1 MKKILIYSLTAMVLM
16 ISCRK
21 SDNPK
26 LVGVERV
33 PLPQLTVDATADQVI
48 KSDAPAAFAGKFT
61 VSSYFPDD
69 VKPAKID
76 IVVIK
81 NGITTNVQTLQANV
95 TTFPATV
102 SVTGAQLQAL
112 FGNVVTVLGDSYTIG
127 ANITTADGKVF
138 PAFSTIG
145 SQTNPGVAA
154 LIGSTPTIT
163 YGCLCGFHMTD
174 YGAVGTD
181 VPYKVIADGWQD
193 YALGSSI
200 PVHIIDATHLSF
212 KYNNDANAVPIIIA
226 IDPATNKT
234 SVAKQVYG
242 DYSISGT
249 LTTFSAVSVVGSV
262 DNQVLPC
269 QLRVGVRLAHTA
281 GASSYGSGTITLQ
294 KI

>member
-1 MKKILIYSLTAMVLM
+1 MKKILIFSLTAMVLI

-61 VSSYFPDD
+61 VGLYFPDD
-69 VKPAKID
+69 VKPAKMD

-81 NGITTNVQTLQANV
+81 NGIATNVQTLLANV
-95 TTFPATV
+95 TTYPTTV
-102 SVTGAQLQAL
+102 SVTGVQLQAL
-112 FGNVVTVLGDSYTIG
+112 FGNVVTVTGDSYTIG
-127 ANITTADGKVF
+127 ATITTADGKVF

-154 LIGSTPTIT
+154 LIGSSPTIT
-163 YGCLCGFHMTD
+163 YGALCGFHMTD
-174 YGAVGTD
+174 YGAIGTS

-193 YALGSSI
+193 YNVGDII
-200 PVHIIDATHLSF
+200 PVKIIDATHLSF
-212 KYNNDANAVPIIIA
+212 VYGVTSNIQPIIIT

-234 SVAKQVYG
+234 SVTKQVYG
-242 DYSISGT
+242 NYGDGNGD
-249 LTTFSAVSVVGSV
+249 FSCVSVAGST

-269 QLRVGVRLAHTA
+269 ALKVGVRLAHTA
-281 GASSYGSGTITLQ
+281 GTKTFGSYTITLQ
-294 KI
+294 KK